1 MVLYEY
7 DGPVMSFDRVVASR
21 WSGRTQAVSEKRAR
35 ANLTYQYKKA
45 NGLLPSSR
53 ITLPG
58 TVSEVERS
66 YYARD

>member
-7 DGPVMSFDRVVASR
+7 DGPVISFDRVVAPR
-21 WSGRTQAVSEKRAR
+21 WSGKTQAVSEGRAR
-35 ANLTYQYKKA
+35 ANLSYQYKKA

-58 TVSEVERS
+58 TITEVERS
-66 YYARD
+66 EYGRD